1 MSKKLAEGLDGLLLD
16 VKTGSGAFMQDM
28 ASARELARTM
38 VGIGS
43 SSDVETVALITA
55 MDQPLGRE
63 VGNANEIRES
73 VEVLRGAGPDD
84 VTELVF
90 TFGEVMLD
98 LAGIDD
104 GRERLHEA
112 IDTGAGLQ
120 KLREVAAAHGGD
132 PAVLEDT
139 SLLPQAPHQAT
150 IEAGEGGYVTR
161 CDALVIGLAATRIGA
176 GREQMEDEVDH
187 GVGITVH
194 AKIGDRVS
202 AGDPLATVRYRDES
216 RWVAQRDDLASAW
229 TVETAR
235 PTVGD
240 LVVERIDRTQI

>member
-112 IDTGAGLQ
+112 IDTGAALQ
-120 KLREVAAAHGGD
+120 KL
-132 PAVLEDT
+132 
-139 SLLPQAPHQAT
+139 
-150 IEAGEGGYVTR
+150 
-161 CDALVIGLAATRIGA
+161 
-176 GREQMEDEVDH
+176 
-187 GVGITVH
+187 
-194 AKIGDRVS
+194 
-202 AGDPLATVRYRDES
+202 
-216 RWVAQRDDLASAW
+216 W
-229 TVETAR
+229 
-235 PTVGD
+235 
-240 LVVERIDRTQI
+240 